1 MMTIEYL
8 NSVLKLE
15 ADCSLQQHILQL
27 KSETVLKTQ
36 GVAKCC
42 GYFMSLWLIPSLE
55 QFL

>member
-8 NSVLKLE
+8 NTVLKLE

-27 KSETVLKTQ
+27 KLETVLKMQ